1 MTYFDTD
8 VLIHF
13 VIYQDEEKHKEAQ
26 VCINY
31 TTPLIAQFHN

>member
-13 VIYQDEEKHKEAQ
+13 VIYQDEEKHKEAFSVLNTQ
-26 VCINY
+26 ECAL
-31 TTPLIAQFHN
+31 T